1 MLRNSNVI
9 IRVMN
14 TKSRPVNMENF
25 EKFVMD
31 AYLFRVEAFPWA
43 TVPDAVHNSYAH
55 TVKKMN
61 RIGGFG
67 LGQLRYFSG
76 KFHHL

>member
-14 TKSRPVNMENF
+14 SMSRPVNMEKF
-25 EKFVMD
+25 KKFVKD

-43 TVPDAVHNSYAH
+43 TVPDAVHNAYGH
-55 TVKKMN
+55 TILKMEK
-61 RIGGFG
+61 IGGYG
-67 LGQLRYFSG
+67 LGQLRFV
-76 KFHHL
+76 